1 MKKMMV
7 RRIAATVAVTA
18 AVGSLTVLAAA
29 PANAQ
34 IKAKCVGPVCIAA
47 DIVFERVKDAT
58 VSVTDGHNA
67 DLHIFIGSDVDRWKY
82 NSQNFKTDVD
92 KVYDYGT
99 LVCGE
104 AWANGHLLGRP
115 CVKV

>member
-1 MKKMMV
+1 MKNTAV
-7 RRIAATVAVTA
+7 RRIAATVAATA
-18 AVGSLTVLAAA
+18 IVGSLTVLAAA

-47 DIVFERVKDAT
+47 DIVFNTVKDAT
-58 VSVTDGHNA
+58 VSVTDGRNA
-67 DLHIFIGSDVDRWKY
+67 DLHIFIGGDVDRWKY
-82 NSQNFKTDVD
+82 NSQNFKTYVN

-104 AWANGHLLGRP
+104 AWAGGHLLGRP